1 MCGIA
6 GIYNLDKKPVKEKDL
21 KKMTDLMTHRGPDDE
36 GFYLKN
42 NVGFGHRRLSIIDLS
57 AAGHQPMSNE
67 DKTIWIVYNGEIYN
81 YLELRDKLEKRGHVF
96 KSQTD
101 TEVIIH
107 SYEEWQ
113 EGCFEKFNG
122 MWALAI
128 WDEIKQKL
136 LLSRDRFGVKP
147 LYYFKDKNVF
157 AFASE
162 IKALLAIGIAKVPN
176 DKLIYDFLKFGML
189 DHTDETFFLNI
200 NKIPPAHYVLFDQKG
215 GLTFKR
221 YWNFE
226 VKNEIENK
234 KISDEFWAEKFL
246 EVFTNAVKI
255 RLRSDVA
262 VGSCLSGGLD
272 SSSIVCLIN
281 NFLKEQG
288 VKQIGQR
295 QKTFSSCF
303 DDKRFDEREYIEEV
317 VQQTKAEKNYIF
329 PSPEQFINE
338 LNKFLWHQEEPVR
351 GTSMYAQFKVF
362 EEAKRK
368 NVIVL
373 LDGQGG
379 DELLGGYRK
388 FYIFYLKLLCQEKKY
403 FQALKEGLLLFSS
416 LDVLKTLNVRSGLR
430 YFGLGQK
437 LLAIES
443 LFKNDFAKEF
453 AKRNLNIGF
462 NKNLG
467 QRLKDDLT
475 KWSLPI
481 LLRYEDKNASAHSVE
496 TRLPFL
502 DYRLV
507 EIVASMPLNQKLRN
521 GWTKYILRKAMRKIL
536 PEKIR
541 LRKEKIGFVTPE
553 KVWFKSTLK
562 NEVNQIF
569 NQAAFLPKYIL
580 MDKLKN
586 SWQKYLRGQI
596 IHSYDIYFRFFILE
610 RWARIFNLKI

>member
-21 KKMTDLMTHRGPDDE
+21 KKMTDLMNHRGPDDE

-67 DKTIWIVYNGEIYN
+67 DETIWIVYNGEIYN
-81 YLELRDKLEKRGHVF
+81 YLELRDKLKKRGHVF

-162 IKALLAIGIAKVPN
+162 IKALLAIEIPKVPN

-246 EVFTNAVKI
+246 EIFTNAVKI

-338 LNKFLWHQEEPVR
+338 LNKFLWYQEEPVR

-416 LDVLKTLNVRSGLR
+416 PDVLKTLNVRSGLR

-437 LLAIES
+437 LLAIEL

-507 EIVASMPLNQKLRN
+507 EIVSSMPLNQKLRN

-541 LRKEKIGFVTPE
+541 LRKDKVGFVTPCLLYT
-553 KVWFKSTLK
+553 SD
-562 NEVNQIF
+562 
-569 NQAAFLPKYIL
+569 AA
-580 MDKLKN
+580 D
-586 SWQKYLRGQI
+586 
-596 IHSYDIYFRFFILE
+596 E
-610 RWARIFNLKI
+610 